1 MKLITIVDARAS
13 LQKLVGQD
21 LPLPAAWAVMQLADA
36 CNVHLNFYGT
46 ERGKLGPDPD
56 PEKLAELHDLE
67 VGSPAAEKI
76 RIALADNVR
85 LSAVDL
91 KALEPFVDFYQ
102 N

>member
-1 MKLITIVDARAS
+1 MTIIRACS
-13 LQKLVGQD
+13 KTFSVT
-21 LPLPAAWAVMQLADA
+21 P
-36 CNVHLNFYGT
+36 
-46 ERGKLGPDPD
+46 
-56 PEKLAELHDLE
+56 AELHDLE